1 MTTVYSTAAQLTS
14 NLSAN
19 LSVMP
24 QPELKMQHSAR
35 VSQRKLMVTRW
46 KMQKNSRVMSVTSIH
61 ATERLSVI
69 FCHKRMNKKN
79 AKTWISPINGTA

>member
-35 VSQRKLMVTRW
+35 VRES
-46 KMQKNSRVMSVTSIH
+46 
-61 ATERLSVI
+61 
-69 FCHKRMNKKN
+69 
-79 AKTWISPINGTA
+79 